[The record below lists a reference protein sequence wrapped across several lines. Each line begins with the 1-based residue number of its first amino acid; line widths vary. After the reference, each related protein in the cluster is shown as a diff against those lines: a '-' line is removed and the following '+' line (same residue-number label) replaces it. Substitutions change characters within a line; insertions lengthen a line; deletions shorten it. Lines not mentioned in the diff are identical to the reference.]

1 MDIARTHAKEA
12 AEDIFFGQVVIIW
25 ARWFLIAA
33 GAVLT
38 IWTTH
43 QTAHLAVAVI
53 PIAALMAINFYLHG
67 RYLTERPCND
77 RLVAAASVFDVAVI
91 TALVLFWHDGGVISS
106 GLASPFFVFYY
117 PMLLAVA
124 FVLPPR
130 PAIAYTS
137 VTVVLYA
144 LICLPD
150 VESAVDA
157 KALLLRLVT
166 MTAMGGLGTFYWRI
180 QRDRRRAA
188 TAE

>member
-1 MDIARTHAKEA
+1 MDTARTHTKEA
-12 AEDIFFGQVVIIW
+12 FEDIFFGQVVIIW
-25 ARWFLIAA
+25 ARWFMIAA

-38 IWTTH
+38 IWTTR
-43 QTAHLAVAVI
+43 QTAHLAIAVI
-53 PIAALMAINFYLHG
+53 PITALMAINFYLHG

-77 RLVAAASVFDVAVI
+77 VLVAAASVFDLAVI
-91 TALVLFWHDGGVISS
+91 TALVVFWHDSGVISG

-124 FVLPPR
+124 FVLPRR
-130 PAIAYTS
+130 PAVAYTT

-144 LICLPD
+144 VICLPD
-150 VESAVDA
+150 VASAVDA

-166 MTAMGGLGTFYWRI
+166 MAAMGGLGTFYWRI

-188 TAE
+188 LAK